1 MYSVLLYDVFFK
13 KSKKE
18 LREFVCFF
26 LFVFV
31 FLVLL
36 SLLMVMHVKG
46 CNETD
51 WVGFPAGHVA
61 VVTRGVCPFG
71 QKAQNG
77 QAVGALGTHLV

>member
-1 MYSVLLYDVFFK
+1 MMCSLK
-13 KSKKE
+13 KAKKN
-18 LREFVCFF
+18 FVSLFVFF